1 MDPLPH
7 QVLPDQTA
15 RPLLGDAPAKENR
28 QPIFHFQ
35 KVGRLK
41 QIERVQSSAGESSSP
56 EKSPHRRRRR
66 RVPFLQLGP
75 MAPVNQRPLYPPQN
89 TSWVSEDIPQVWP
102 QIRLFSV

>member
-1 MDPLPH
+1 MDPLPK

-35 KVGRLK
+35 KVGRIK

-56 EKSPHRRRRR
+56 EKSTYRRRRR

-89 TSWVSEDIPQVWP
+89 TSWVSEDIPQVWL
-102 QIRLFSV
+102 QTRLFSV